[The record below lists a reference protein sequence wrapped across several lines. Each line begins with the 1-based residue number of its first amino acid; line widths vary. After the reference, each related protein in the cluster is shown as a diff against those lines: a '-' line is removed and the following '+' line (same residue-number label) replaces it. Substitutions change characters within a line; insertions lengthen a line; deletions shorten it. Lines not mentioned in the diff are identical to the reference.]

1 MQVGKYVFHDI
12 ERYYDR
18 SHFLP
23 KRHNTC
29 VTILNFNNKNA
40 VLQVAKALEDIDADV
55 LIVDNASTDGS
66 YDALCERYKDRFN
79 LIKTK
84 ENIGGAGGFA
94 LGIQWVI
101 NRKYDYC
108 LVSEDDA
115 LPYPGHEDIF
125 SEMLK
130 YKDKK
135 RFVQAKFY
143 ELETTSFNF
152 HYFLYPVWLLKE
164 VGVPNKDLF
173 FRADDQEWGMRIRNY
188 LRKNKIAIEKKVVDR
203 YYTHPI
209 LKRGFSITANYFGIR
224 NALWVYMVY
233 PQRNFIV
240 DYALQAGKYL
250 TFALFTLLY
259 DKNLEL
265 LRQFVDAYMDFVLER
280 FDNNYQR
287 LRKYQGKTLE
297 PKNYILQKSSLE
309 EFYDKF
315 KDRKIVSAVLQTP
328 HFPRNFSKL
337 YKNGVIGR
345 KFCDIARLKALQ
357 YKDIIFVEE
366 IDFIKNEIVYFRYT
380 NRCYMQARIY
390 LALAATASLIF
401 VMASIPIVVW
411 KKIKVKSR
419 G

>member
-1 MQVGKYVFHDI
+1 MQVGKYVFRNI
-12 ERYYDR
+12 EKYYAR

-23 KRHNTC
+23 KQHDTC
-29 VTILNFNNKNA
+29 VIILNFNNKHA

-55 LIVDNASTDGS
+55 IIVDNASADGS
-66 YDALCERYKDRFN
+66 FDALFELYENRFN
-79 LIKTK
+79 LIETK

-125 SEMLK
+125 CEMLR
-130 YKDKK
+130 YKNKK
-135 RFVQAKFY
+135 RFVQARFY

-173 FRADDQEWGMRIRNY
+173 FRADDQEWGMRIREY
-188 LRKNKIAIEKKVVDR
+188 LKKNKIVIEKKVVER

-224 NALWVYMVY
+224 NALWVYLVY

-250 TFALFTLLY
+250 TFALFALQY
-259 DKNLEL
+259 DKNLEP
-265 LRQFVDAYMDFVLER
+265 LRQFVDAYLDFALER
-280 FDNNYQR
+280 FDSNYQK
-287 LRKYQGKTLE
+287 LNKYRGKNLE
-297 PKNYILQKSSLE
+297 PTTYALHKTTLE
-309 EFYDKF
+309 EFYKKF

-328 HFPRNFSKL
+328 HFPRKFSKSS
-337 YKNGVIGR
+337 KKGVIAS
-345 KFCDIARLKALQ
+345 KFCGLARLKALQ
-357 YKDIIFVEE
+357 FKDIVFVEE
-366 IDFIKNEIVYFRYT
+366 IDFMKNEIVYFHYVNRRY
-380 NRCYMQARIY
+380 MLARIY
-390 LALAATASLIF
+390 FALATTVSFIF
-401 VMASIPIVVW
+401 VTASIPVAVW
-411 KKIKVKSR
+411 KKIKVR
-419 G
+419 